1 MRVFIGLTEVANC
14 VHQYGKAFRAL
25 GVRTLTVV
33 EERAWAYPDSEY
45 DIVLHEK
52 LGDPPTRSGILNLR
66 WHLWRFRYYLILAR
80 AALTC
85 DVFIFTFGSSFRS
98 DRRDYWLLK
107 KLGKQ
112 IVSVFLGS
120 DTRYWFAYTQETEFL
135 GIDSDIRSYL
145 DEVLK
150 NQPHDYLA
158 VKLETVR
165 KAEAHADLILALP
178 DAAQLQSRPYMRLN
192 IPIDLSEIQC
202 NIPDRARPLV
212 IHAPSM
218 RSIKG
223 TDRVL
228 AAVEQ
233 LRAQGVSFDF
243 RLVERTSNTKL
254 REQLQ
259 ESDIVVDQ
267 LYSETV
273 ATLALEGLAAG
284 NVVLARYLPER
295 VRIAPDCPVVNVNA
309 ETLSNRLREI
319 IEDRELR
326 VQLARAGRPYV
337 ETYHSHI
344 IVSRQI
350 LEWLDPTR
358 RGAFH
363 FHPTFFRDHFV
374 MSPALARRE
383 AELLKGEPPHVWAS
397 DLAGVR
403 FRQEGSECPAESESL
418 A

>member
-25 GVRTLTVV
+25 GVKTLTVV

-66 WHLWRFRYYLILAR
+66 WHLWRLRYYLILVR

-135 GIDSDIRSYL
+135 GIDSDIRPYL

-202 NIPDRARPLV
+202 NIPDRERPLV

-233 LRAQGVSFDF
+233 LRAQGVAFDF

-295 VRIAPDCPVVNVNA
+295 VLIAKDCPVVNVNA
-309 ETLSNRLREI
+309 ETLSSRLREV
-319 IEDRELR
+319 IENRELR
-326 VQLARAGRPYV
+326 LQLARAGRPYV
-337 ETYHSHI
+337 EIYHSHI
-344 IVSRQI
+344 SVSKQI

-363 FHPTFFRDHFV
+363 FHPTFFRDHFA

-403 FRQEGSECPAESESL
+403 FREEGSEFPAELGSL